1 MLPCDD
7 VTQMCKYNNLGGCL
21 KHYHY
26 NAGSLYALGGTTAF
40 NKLYYTGN
48 VNSETTK
55 PTFC

>member
-40 NKLYYTGN
+40 NKLYYTGARA
-48 VNSETTK
+48 E
-55 PTFC
+55 